1 MFLVNFSMKLLWLI
15 APLII
20 FNFIFSQDTLKTTDG
35 KELSG
40 KFISIVDKGV
50 EFKIEN
56 RSRPILYPFESI
68 VEITDSNGKLILN
81 STTLSLRAAK
91 KERRRKIVAYAC
103 VGTAAAGTMLFYYAL
118 TYLGG
123 PGQF

>member
-1 MFLVNFSMKLLWLI
+1 MKQLWLI

-20 FNFIFSQDTLKTTDG
+20 FNVIFSQDTLRTTDG

-40 KFISIVDKGV
+40 KFISIVDKGI

-56 RSRPILYPFESI
+56 SSRPILYPSKSI
-68 VEITDSNGKLILN
+68 VEITDSNGRLILN
-81 STTLSLRAAK
+81 SATLSLRAAK
-91 KERRRKIVAYAC
+91 KERRKKIVVYAC
-103 VGTAAAGTMLFYYAL
+103 VGTAVAGTMLSIYAL

>member
-1 MFLVNFSMKLLWLI
+1 MNHLWPI
-15 APLII
+15 SPLIL
-20 FNFIFSQDTLKTTDG
+20 FNLIFSQDTLRTTDG
-35 KELSG
+35 KELAG
-40 KFISIVDKGV
+40 KFISIVDKGI

-56 RSRPILYPFESI
+56 SSRPILYPSESI
-68 VEITDSNGKLILN
+68 VEITDSNGTLILN

-103 VGTAAAGTMLFYYAL
+103 VGTAAAGTILFYYAL

>member
-1 MFLVNFSMKLLWLI
+1 MNHLWPI
-15 APLII
+15 SPLIL
-20 FNFIFSQDTLKTTDG
+20 FKLIFSQDTLRTTDG
-35 KELSG
+35 KELAG
-40 KFISIVDKGV
+40 KFISIVDKGI

-56 RSRPILYPFESI
+56 SSRPISYPFESI

-91 KERRRKIVAYAC
+91 KERRKKIAVYAC

>member
-1 MFLVNFSMKLLWLI
+1 MKHLWLI
-15 APLII
+15 SPLIL
-20 FNFIFSQDTLKTTDG
+20 FNFIFSQDILRTTDG

-40 KFISIVDKGV
+40 KFISIVDKGI

-56 RSRPILYPFESI
+56 SSRPIIYPSASI

-91 KERRRKIVAYAC
+91 KERRKKIVVYAC
-103 VGTAAAGTMLFYYAL
+103 VGTGAAVTMLFYYAL